1 MEHAQASALKK
12 HADTS
17 RFSTLIIYILY
28 GTAKRFEMGIPFT
41 LLIILGALNFLY
53 ALWVLYLTI
62 RQRKY
67 LERYRWALTGSLI
80 TVTIAAG
87 LLFLA
92 FFSEIDR

>member
-28 GTAKRFEMGIPFT
+28 GTAKRFEFGIPYT
-41 LLIILGALNFLY
+41 LLIIFGGLNFLY
-53 ALWVLYLTI
+53 ALWVLYFTI

-67 LERYRWALTGSLI
+67 IPKYRWALAGSTI
-80 TVTIAAG
+80 TATIAAG

-92 FFSEIDR
+92 FFLEIDR